1 MQQAQGTASGS
12 PAEIY
17 RILQD
22 IPEVV
27 EALAVE
33 QRAENAPGGMR
44 LVLLAVLRAGERLDG
59 ALVARIRR
67 KLAQRGS
74 AALVP
79 DVVIRLDELPV
90 THDGKRS
97 EAAARDAVN
106 GLPIANCTELRN
118 PACLDALAG
127 HPALRER
134 TGVIPGTLEDLQEQL
149 KSIWEHCFGFSPIGI
164 DENFFELG
172 GQSIVAARIQADVRE
187 ITGRNLRLSSF
198 VRAPTIRGLAELARA
213 AAWEPF
219 SPVVALREGSR
230 SRPFFLVHGLGGNVL
245 ELVSLAHALRTGR
258 AVLAL
263 QARGF
268 EPGREPHSSVQ
279 SMAADYVD
287 EIRRIQPRGPYAIAG
302 FSFGGLVAFEMTQ
315 VLHARGETVEF
326 LGLIDTNVP
335 EHALPLGAWAG
346 LKWRQ
351 LRRDWREFRSDRDRG
366 RSLRPYGD
374 AIGRVWFRL
383 RVWLRLRRQPEVRW
397 PLDVR
402 LPPLLKQVREAA
414 VVAFAKYKPRRY
426 AGRVV
431 LFRAASRAAGV
442 SDPLPTWK
450 SVARG
455 GLDVVVIPSDHL
467 GLIQEPAVRQLAAAL
482 DRYLEPQAFMQEPAR
497 RKRPAESA
505 PRITAS

>member
-22 IPEVV
+22 LPEVV

-33 QRAENAPGGMR
+33 QQGENVPGGTR
-44 LVLLAVLRAGERLDG
+44 LVLLVVLGAGERLDG

-106 GLPIANCTELRN
+106 GLPIANRATLRN
-118 PACLDALAG
+118 PACLDALAR

-164 DENFFELG
+164 DEDFFELG
-172 GQSIVAARIQADVRE
+172 GQSILAARITADLRE
-187 ITGRNLRLSSF
+187 ITGRNLRLSSL
-198 VRAPTIRGLAELARA
+198 VRAPTIRKLAELARA

-219 SPVVALREGSR
+219 SPVVTLREGSR

-245 ELVSLAHALRTGR
+245 ELVSLAQALRTDR

-263 QARGF
+263 QAHGL
-268 EPGREPHSSVQ
+268 EPGRKPHSSVQ
-279 SMAADYVD
+279 GMAADYVD
-287 EIRRIQPRGPYAIAG
+287 EIRRIQPRGPYAIVG

-315 VLHARGETVEF
+315 ILNARGETVEF

-335 EHALPLGAWAG
+335 EHALPLGAWTR
-346 LKWRQ
+346 LQWDR
-351 LRRDWREFRSDRDRG
+351 LRRHRREFRSDRDRG
-366 RSLRPYGD
+366 RFSRYYGD
-374 AIGRVWFRL
+374 AIGRVWIRL
-383 RVWLRLRRQPEVRW
+383 QVWLRLRSRPEVRW
-397 PLDVR
+397 PLDIR

-414 VVAFAKYKPRRY
+414 VLAFVKYKPRRY

-431 LFRAASRAAGV
+431 LFRAASRDAGD

-450 SVARG
+450 HVARG
-455 GLDVVVIPSDHL
+455 GLDVVEIPSDHL

-482 DRYLEPQAFMQEPAR
+482 DRHLEPQAFMQEPAR
-497 RKRPAESA
+497 RERPAESA

>member
-1 MQQAQGTASGS
+1 MQQTQGTASGS
-12 PAEIY
+12 RAEMY

-22 IPEVV
+22 LPEVA

-33 QRAENAPGGMR
+33 QQGENVSGGTR
-44 LVLLAVLRAGERLDG
+44 LVLLVVLGAGERLDG
-59 ALVARIRR
+59 ALVARIRYVLR
-67 KLAQRGS
+67 ERGS

-79 DVVIRLDELPV
+79 DMVIRLDELPV

-97 EAAARDAVN
+97 EATARDAVN
-106 GLPIANCTELRN
+106 GLPIANRTTLRN
-118 PACLDALAG
+118 PACLDALAK

-172 GQSIVAARIQADVRE
+172 GQSILAAQIMADLRE
-187 ITGRNLRLSSF
+187 ITGRNLRLSSL
-198 VRAPTIRGLAELARA
+198 VRAPTIRRLAELAQA
-213 AAWEPF
+213 VAWEPF
-219 SPVVALREGSR
+219 SPVVTLREGSR
-230 SRPFFLVHGLGGNVL
+230 SRPFFLVHGLGGSVL
-245 ELVSLAHALRTGR
+245 ELVSLGQALRTDR

-263 QARGF
+263 QARGL
-268 EPGREPHSSVQ
+268 EPGRKPHSSVQ
-279 SMAADYVD
+279 SMAADYID

-315 VLHARGETVEF
+315 MLQARGETVEF

-335 EHALPLGAWAG
+335 EHALPLGAWTR
-346 LKWRQ
+346 LRWDR
-351 LRRDWREFRSDRDRG
+351 LRRHWREFRSDGDHG
-366 RSLRPYGD
+366 RFSRHYGD
-374 AIGRVWFRL
+374 ATG
-383 RVWLRLRRQPEVRW
+383 RVWLRLRRRPEVRW
-397 PLDVR
+397 PLDIR

-414 VVAFAKYKPRRY
+414 VLAFVKYKPRRY
-426 AGRVV
+426 DGRVV
-431 LFRAASRAAGV
+431 LFRADSRAAGV

-482 DRYLEPQAFMQEPAR
+482 DRHL
-497 RKRPAESA
+497 
-505 PRITAS
+505 

>member
-1 MQQAQGTASGS
+1 
-12 PAEIY
+12 
-17 RILQD
+17 
-22 IPEVV
+22 
-27 EALAVE
+27 
-33 QRAENAPGGMR
+33 
-44 LVLLAVLRAGERLDG
+44 LVTV
-59 ALVARIRR
+59 
-67 KLAQRGS
+67 
-74 AALVP
+74 
-79 DVVIRLDELPV
+79 
-90 THDGKRS
+90 
-97 EAAARDAVN
+97 
-106 GLPIANCTELRN
+106 
-118 PACLDALAG
+118 
-127 HPALRER
+127 R
-134 TGVIPGTLEDLQEQL
+134 TQ
-149 KSIWEHCFGFSPIGI
+149 F
-164 DENFFELG
+164 
-172 GQSIVAARIQADVRE
+172 
-187 ITGRNLRLSSF
+187 
-198 VRAPTIRGLAELARA
+198 
-213 AAWEPF
+213 
-219 SPVVALREGSR
+219 
-230 SRPFFLVHGLGGNVL
+230 
-245 ELVSLAHALRTGR
+245 
-258 AVLAL
+258 
-263 QARGF
+263 
-268 EPGREPHSSVQ
+268 
-279 SMAADYVD
+279 
-287 EIRRIQPRGPYAIAG
+287 GPYAIAG

-374 AIGRVWFRL
+374 AIGRVWLRL
-383 RVWLRLRRQPEVRW
+383 QVWLRLRRPAEVRW
-397 PLDVR
+397 PLDIR
-402 LPPLLKQVREAA
+402 LSPLLKQVREAA
-414 VVAFAKYKPRRY
+414 ILAFVKYKPRRY